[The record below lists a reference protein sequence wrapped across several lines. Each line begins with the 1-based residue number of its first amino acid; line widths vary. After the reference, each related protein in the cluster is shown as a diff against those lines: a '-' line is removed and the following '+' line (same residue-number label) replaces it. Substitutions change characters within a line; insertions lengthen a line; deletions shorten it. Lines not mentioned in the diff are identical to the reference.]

1 LKNPNV
7 KYEEHIN
14 IEQKFSAKGR
24 RIAWLMKE
32 IRECHENISKPSF
45 QERYYFLKFSCLF
58 LLNNSLANTQSYY

>member
-24 RIAWLMKE
+24 RITWLMKE
-32 IRECHENISKPSF
+32 IRECHENISKPSV
-45 QERYYFLKFSCLF
+45 QER
-58 LLNNSLANTQSYY
+58 